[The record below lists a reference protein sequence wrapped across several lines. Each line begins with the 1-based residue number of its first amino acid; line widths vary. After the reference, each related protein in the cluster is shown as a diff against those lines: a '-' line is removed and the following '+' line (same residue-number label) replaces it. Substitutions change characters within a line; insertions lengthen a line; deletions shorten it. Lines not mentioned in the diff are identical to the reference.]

1 VAVPINQMGGGI
13 PSSQQSSV
21 NPSSNPATTTMNAQ
35 QQNPQDTASSATTT
49 NGDQQ
54 TQSSSLKL
62 GPFDGVGL
70 MPAAKHAAQAIRQE
84 PPAAS
89 RERGWNP
96 APPAEP
102 AYQKLVAEPA
112 SETCHA

>member
-1 VAVPINQMGGGI
+1 MGGGI

-35 QQNPQDTASSATTT
+35 QQQQQNPQDTASSATTT
-49 NGDQQ
+49 TTVDQQ

-89 RERGWNP
+89 REREWNP
-96 APPAEP
+96 APPAES
-102 AYQKLVAEPA
+102 AYQKLVAELA